1 MEKFA
6 NTICLVTGASAGIGK
21 ALCLRLLTESPNVTV
36 VGLARRPIAIDHAN
50 FCGLLCDISKA
61 AEIDRTVSV
70 LRSKFPGRRVSILVN
85 NAGHAKPLP
94 LLSDAALVEPG
105 TVVPESL
112 QQTSDIYRSMLDTN
126 VLGLALS
133 TRAFSQLMDHAQ
145 CGNIVNIN
153 SMSGHRVVQSVNTHF
168 YSATKYAVTA
178 LTEGTR
184 QELRRLN
191 SKVRANQIS
200 PGFVDTEFFGA
211 VSQDAE
217 YLSKMEKIAAIALTA
232 DDIVDAI
239 LLCVKAAPACQV
251 GDVQLRPTVQVS

>member
-1 MEKFA
+1 
-6 NTICLVTGASAGIGK
+6 VTGASAGIGK

-61 AEIDRTVSV
+61 ADIDRTVSV

-94 LLSDAALVEPG
+94 LLSDAALVESG
-105 TVVPESL
+105 TVAPESL

-133 TRAFSQLMDHAQ
+133 TRAFSQLMDHSQ

-178 LTEGTR
+178 LTEGMR

-200 PGFVDTEFFGA
+200 PGFVDTDFFGA

-217 YLSKMEKIAAIALTA
+217 YLNKMEKIAASALTA
-232 DDIVDAI
+232 NDIVDAI
-239 LLCVKAAPACQV
+239 LLCVKAAPSCQV